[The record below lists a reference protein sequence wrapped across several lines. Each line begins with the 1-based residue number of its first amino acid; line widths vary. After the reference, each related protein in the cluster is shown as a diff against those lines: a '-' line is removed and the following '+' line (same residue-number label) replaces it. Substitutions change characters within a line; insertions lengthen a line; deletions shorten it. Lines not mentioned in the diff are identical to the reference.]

1 VTESKSPLI
10 DIASDFD
17 PLNVNTAYWHRL
29 CEYIHAKAMEKGVHL
44 SRCVVLLP
52 FAQLMPLA
60 RRHWAQVYPSGFVPQ
75 FQTTSNWANQ
85 LRPFAP
91 EIGDI
96 SVEMAQDVLKAAQLL
111 KTAKLD
117 VFAGLDATQQDL
129 ITTRLVE
136 AAHQLAASAAAVHP
150 QQRLA
155 WADEMRR
162 NVFGG
167 MVSATFANESSI
179 AQLAL
184 YWASTSSYASDVL
197 FDDALVKEQ
206 TDYLFVL
213 EGLQRDPLA
222 RALMVHWGNTSSV
235 STLMLEQPNTA
246 LPDNLAGITLYP
258 AKDAHDEAQ
267 LAAACVLRHIEAGR
281 MPVAIAATDRALTRR
296 ILAMLATQ
304 NIAIRD
310 ENGWILSTTR
320 AAAKLMAYLKACA
333 WNASTDSVLDFLKN
347 SDAKIID
354 ADELAALE
362 KAVRKANRASW
373 ASWVA
378 LVTQEDAS
386 EPSFPR
392 RRESTSANVDSRLRG
407 NDRRVGNDGEGG
419 NVELLA
425 ATQKIETAR
434 TSLQSPRI
442 LSAWLLALR
451 TALESNGLLQVLQDD
466 LAGVKVLEVLHIHD
480 NLAKS
485 ATQNLPQ
492 SPDRWS
498 LAEFTAWVNTALEST
513 SYKPPYPDQA
523 QAVILPMS
531 QLLARPF
538 AAAVLAGCD
547 EARFDPSPMLP
558 GQWSPAERLALGLIT
573 RDEQDAAT
581 RAAWHIALQTPVCD
595 VLWRKSE
602 STGEPVLPSS
612 LVQSLQL
619 TLKLM
624 SKLNQAEIISTD
636 PRTKQVLEANPTP
649 RPQPNGSQLPV
660 TRLSA
665 SGYSKLR
672 TCPYQFFALQ
682 QLGLKEDDELIEA
695 LDKREFGLWLH
706 AVLSHF
712 HENLKKSS
720 EIDKNMDVAGVFIA
734 YTAMLNI
741 AKTEVTATQNIP
753 EDAFLPWDATWPKL
767 RDGYVSWLIGHQ
779 AAGWTF
785 DQAEVWRELSIGNF
799 GLKLV
804 GQLDRIDKSADGTA
818 MVLDYKTESDSK
830 TAKRLKEPLED
841 TQLAFYAALVGD
853 EMLEAAY
860 VNVSDKLSKT
870 YAQPDIDHSRSALI
884 EGILDDMQGISA
896 GKPLPALGEG
906 AACDYCAA
914 RGLCRKDFW

>member
-1 VTESKSPLI
+1 VHCDRKQVPLI

-29 CEYIHAKAMEKGVHL
+29 CADIHAKAVEKGVHL

-60 RRHWAQVYPSGFVPQ
+60 RRYWAEVHPSGFVPQ

-85 LRPFAP
+85 LRPFSP
-91 EIGDI
+91 EAGDI
-96 SVEMAQDVLKAAQLL
+96 SFDMAQDVLKAAQLL

-136 AAHQLAASAAAVHP
+136 AAHQLAGSAAAVQP

-162 NVFGG
+162 DVFGG
-167 MVSATFANESSI
+167 IMSPTFASESSI

-197 FDDALVKEQ
+197 FDAALVKTQ
-206 TDYLFVL
+206 TDHLFVL
-213 EGLQRDPLA
+213 EGLQRDPLL
-222 RALMVHWGNTSSV
+222 RALMLQWQGDTSLL
-235 STLMLEQPNTA
+235 TQPNTE
-246 LPDNLAGITLYP
+246 LPHDLSSISLHP
-258 AKDAHDEAQ
+258 AKDAYDEAQ

-281 MPVAIAATDRALTRR
+281 TPVALAATDRALTRR
-296 ILAMLATQ
+296 IRAMLATQ
-304 NIAIRD
+304 NVQVRD

-320 AAAKLMAYLKACA
+320 AAARLMAYLKACA

-347 SDAKIID
+347 SGAQIVE

-373 ASWVA
+373 SSWVA
-378 LVTQEDAS
+378 LIKQ
-386 EPSFPR
+386 
-392 RRESTSANVDSRLRG
+392 ESTNATVDSRLRG
-407 NDRRVGNDGEGG
+407 ND
-419 NVELLA
+419 ELLA
-425 ATQKIETAR
+425 VTQKIEATR
-434 TSLQSPRI
+434 TGLQSPRM
-442 LSAWLLALR
+442 LSAWLVALR
-451 TALESNGLLQVLQDD
+451 TALESSGLLTVLEAD
-466 LAGVKVLEVLHIHD
+466 LAGVKVLEVLHIHG
-480 NLAKS
+480 NPA
-485 ATQNLPQ
+485 QNLLQSLTQTFPQ
-492 SPDRWS
+492 NSERWS
-498 LAEFTAWVNTALEST
+498 LAEFAAWVNTALESA

-573 RDEQDAAT
+573 REEQDAAT
-581 RAAWHIALQTPVCD
+581 RAAWHIALQTPHCD
-595 VLWRKSE
+595 VLWRQSE
-602 STGEPVLPSS
+602 STGEPILPSS

-619 TLKLM
+619 NLKLAGA
-624 SKLNQAEIISTD
+624 KNAAKTD
-636 PRTKQVLEANPTP
+636 IVEPRLGRQIEANPTP

-682 QLGLKEDDELIEA
+682 QLGLKEDDELQET
-695 LDKREFGLWLH
+695 LDKREYGLWLH
-706 AVLSHF
+706 AVLGHF
-712 HENLKKSS
+712 HEELKKSS
-720 EIDKNMDVAGVFIA
+720 KIDINTDVASVFIA

-741 AKTEVTATQNIP
+741 AFEQVTKTLQLP
-753 EDAFLPWDATWPKL
+753 EDAFLPWAATWPKV
-767 RDGYVSWLIGHQ
+767 RDGYVNWLIGHQ
-779 AAGWTF
+779 TEGWTF

-804 GQLDRIDKSADGTA
+804 GQLDRIDTSADGTT
-818 MVLDYKTESDSK
+818 MVLDYKTESDAK
-830 TAKRLKEPLED
+830 TKKRLKEPLED
-841 TQLAFYAALVGD
+841 TQLAFYAALVGA
-853 EMLEAAY
+853 ESIEAAY
-860 VNVSDKLSKT
+860 VNISEKESKT
-870 YAQPDIDHSRSALI
+870 YMQADIDHGRGALI
-884 EGILDDMQGISA
+884 EGILDDMQRISQ
-896 GKPLPALGEG
+896 GEPLPALGEG

>member
-1 VTESKSPLI
+1 VSNTLSNIPSDI
-10 DIASDFD
+10 DAPD
-17 PLNVNTAYWHRL
+17 LNTAYWL
-29 CEYIHAKAMEKGVHL
+29 QLSLAIHANGKEKGIHL

-60 RRHWAQVYPSGFVPQ
+60 RRHWAQIYPSGFVPQ

-85 LRPFAP
+85 LRPFSP
-91 EIGDI
+91 ETGDI
-96 SVEMAQDVLKAAQLL
+96 SFEMAQDVLKAAQLL
-111 KTAKLD
+111 KTAQLE
-117 VFAGLDATQQDL
+117 VFSGLDATQQDL
-129 ITTRLVE
+129 ITKRLVE
-136 AAHQLAASAAAVHP
+136 AAHQLAASASAVHP

-155 WADEMRR
+155 WADEMRLD
-162 NVFGG
+162 VFGG
-167 MVSATFANESSI
+167 VFGGASSKAFASESSI

-197 FDDALVKEQ
+197 FDDTLVKTQ

-222 RALMVHWGNTSSV
+222 RALMLHWGNTSSV
-235 STLMLEQPNTA
+235 NTLILQPPNTT
-246 LPDNLAGITLYP
+246 LPDNLSNITLHP

-267 LAAACVLRHIEAGR
+267 LAAACVLRHIEAGLI
-281 MPVAIAATDRALTRR
+281 PVAIAATDRALTRR

-347 SDAKIID
+347 SDVKMID
-354 ADELAALE
+354 ADELAVLE

-373 ASWVA
+373 SSWVA
-378 LVTQEDAS
+378 LVSLDA
-386 EPSFPR
+386 EQ
-392 RRESTSANVDSRLRG
+392 AVLQ
-407 NDRRVGNDGEGG
+407 
-419 NVELLA
+419 
-425 ATQKIETAR
+425 ATTLKIESVR
-434 TSLQSPRI
+434 ISLQSPRI
-442 LSAWLLALR
+442 LSAWLVALR
-451 TALESNGLLQVLQDD
+451 TALENSGLLQVLEDD
-466 LAGVKVLEVLHIHD
+466 LAGVKVLEVLHMHG
-480 NLAKS
+480 NS
-485 ATQNLPQ
+485 AQTSLQNLPQ
-492 SPDRWS
+492 MYERWS
-498 LAEFTAWVNTALEST
+498 LTEFTAWVNTALESA
-513 SYKPPYPDQA
+513 SYKPPYPEQA

-547 EARFDPSPMLP
+547 EARFDPSPILP

-619 TLKLM
+619 KLKLTHA
-624 SKLNQAEIISTD
+624 KTETLE
-636 PRTKQVLEANPTP
+636 PRWRRQIEANPTP

-682 QLGLKEDDELIEA
+682 QLGLREDDELQET
-695 LDKREFGLWLH
+695 LDKREFGMWLH

-712 HENLKKSS
+712 HEELKKTS
-720 EIDKNMDVAGVFIA
+720 EIDINMPVARIFVA

-741 AKTEVTATQNIP
+741 AKKEITLIQNIP
-753 EDAFLPWDATWPKL
+753 EDAFLPWEATWPKL
-767 RDGYVSWLIGHQ
+767 RDGYVNWLIGHQ

-804 GQLDRIDKSADGTA
+804 GQLDRIDKSPDGTT

-841 TQLAFYAALVGD
+841 VQLAFYAALVGD
-853 EMLEAAY
+853 ESLEAGY
-860 VNVSDKLSKT
+860 VNVSEKQSKT

-884 EGILDDMQGISA
+884 EGILDDMQAISA

-914 RGLCRKDFW
+914 RGLCRKDFWGE

>member
-1 VTESKSPLI
+1 
-10 DIASDFD
+10 
-17 PLNVNTAYWHRL
+17 
-29 CEYIHAKAMEKGVHL
+29 
-44 SRCVVLLP
+44 
-52 FAQLMPLA
+52 MPQA
-60 RRHWAQVYPSGFVPQ
+60 RRHWAQIFPSGFVPQ
-75 FQTTSNWANQ
+75 FQSTSNWANQ
-85 LRPFAP
+85 LRPFQA
-91 EIGDI
+91 EAGDI
-96 SVEMAQDVLKAAQLL
+96 SFEMAQDVLKAAQLL

-117 VFAGLDATQQDL
+117 IFAGLDATQQDL

-136 AAHQLAASAAAVHP
+136 AAHQLSASAAAIHP
-150 QQRLA
+150 QKRLA
-155 WADEMRR
+155 WADDMRQ

-167 MVSATFANESSI
+167 VFGGASSKAFASESSI

-197 FDDALVKEQ
+197 FDDALAKFQV
-206 TDYLFVL
+206 DYLFVL

-222 RALMVHWGNTSSV
+222 RALMSHWDEKTAFLSP
-235 STLMLEQPNTA
+235 PNTE
-246 LPDNLAGITLYP
+246 LPENLAGITLYP

-281 MPVAIAATDRALTRR
+281 IPVALAATDRALTRR
-296 ILAMLATQ
+296 IRAMLATQ
-304 NIAIRD
+304 NVQVRD

-333 WNASTDSVLDFLKN
+333 WNASTDVVLDFLKN
-347 SDAKIID
+347 SDAKIIEEN
-354 ADELAALE
+354 ELASLE
-362 KAVRKANRASW
+362 KTVRKANRASW

-378 LVTQEDAS
+378 LINQ
-386 EPSFPR
+386 
-392 RRESTSANVDSRLRG
+392 ESTNAALDSGLRG
-407 NDRRVGNDGEGG
+407 NDGGADND
-419 NVELLA
+419 ELLA
-425 ATQKIETAR
+425 VTLKIESAR
-434 TSLQSPRI
+434 TGLQSPRI

-451 TALESNGLLQVLQDD
+451 TALENSGLLQVLQED
-466 LAGVKVLEVLHIHD
+466 LAGIKVLEVLHLD
-480 NLAKS
+480 VKS
-485 ATQNLPQ
+485 HFLE
-492 SPDRWS
+492 SPFQESQIRWS

-523 QAVILPMS
+523 QVAILPMS

-595 VLWRKSE
+595 VLWRQSE
-602 STGEPVLPSS
+602 TTGEPVLPSS

-619 TLKLM
+619 KLKQQ
-624 SKLNQAEIISTD
+624 SKLNQLVTESIE
-636 PRTKQVLEANPTP
+636 PRIKQALEANTTL
-649 RPQPNGSQLPV
+649 RPQPNGSLLPV

-665 SGYSKLR
+665 SSYSKLR

-706 AVLSHF
+706 AVLSYF
-712 HENLKKSS
+712 HENLQKSS
-720 EIDKNMDVAGVFIA
+720 EIDVNMPKNDIFTA

-741 AKTEVTATQNIP
+741 AFKEVSMTMKLP
-753 EDAFLPWDATWPKL
+753 EDAFMPWAATWPKL
-767 RDGYVSWLIGHQ
+767 RDGYINWLLGHQ

-804 GQLDRIDKSADGTA
+804 GQLDRIDKSANGIA
-818 MVLDYKTESDSK
+818 MVLDYKTESESK

-853 EMLEAAY
+853 ENLEAGY
-860 VNVSDKLSKT
+860 VNINEKLSKT
-870 YAQPDIDHSRSALI
+870 YLQPDIDHSRSALI

-914 RGLCRKDFW
+914 RGLCRKDFWHE

>member
-1 VTESKSPLI
+1 LI

-29 CEYIHAKAMEKGVHL
+29 CADIRDSTLGKGVHL

-60 RRHWAQVYPSGFVPQ
+60 RRYWAQIYPSGFVPQ

-85 LRPFAP
+85 LRPFLP
-91 EIGDI
+91 EAGDI
-96 SVEMAQDVLKAAQLL
+96 SFDMAQDVLKAANLL
-111 KTAKLD
+111 KNAKLG
-117 VFAGLDATQQDL
+117 VFENLDATQQEL

-136 AAHQLAASAAAVHP
+136 AAHQLAASAAAIHP
-150 QQRLA
+150 QKRLA

-162 NVFGG
+162 EVFGG
-167 MVSATFANESSI
+167 IVSPTFASESSI

-197 FDDALVKEQ
+197 FDDALAKPQ
-206 TDYLFVL
+206 TNYLLVL
-213 EGLQRDPLA
+213 EGLQRDPLV
-222 RALMVHWGNTSSV
+222 RALLQQRGENAAV
-235 STLMLEQPNTA
+235 LPPPNTL
-246 LPDNLAGITLYP
+246 LPDDLSGISLHP

-281 MPVAIAATDRALTRR
+281 TPVAIAATDRALIRR
-296 ILAMLATQ
+296 IIAMLATQ
-304 NIAIRD
+304 NVAIRD
-310 ENGWILSTTR
+310 ENGWILATTR

-333 WNASTDSVLDFLKN
+333 WNASTDSVLDYLKN
-347 SDAKIID
+347 SDTKIIE
-354 ADELAALE
+354 ANELAVLE
-362 KAVRKANRASW
+362 KAVRKANRSSW
-373 ASWVA
+373 SSWVA
-378 LVTQEDAS
+378 LIIQEGAS
-386 EPSFPR
+386 EPSSQR
-392 RRESTSANVDSRLRG
+392 RRESTSATMDSRLRG
-407 NDRRVGNDGEGG
+407 NDGVSGND
-419 NVELLA
+419 ELLA
-425 ATQKIETAR
+425 LTQKIEAVR
-434 TSLQSPRI
+434 AGLQSPRI
-442 LSAWLLALR
+442 LSAWLVALR
-451 TALESNGLLQVLQDD
+451 TALEKSGLLALLEAD
-466 LAGVKVLEVLHIHD
+466 LAGVKVLEVLHIHGQ
-480 NLAKS
+480 
-485 ATQNLPQ
+485 TQSTLSLPL
-492 SPDRWS
+492 SSDRWS
-498 LAEFTAWVNTALEST
+498 LAEFTAWVNTALESA

-573 RDEQDAAT
+573 RDEQNIAT

-595 VLWRKSE
+595 VLWRQSE
-602 STGEPVLPSS
+602 STGEPILPSS

-619 TLKLM
+619 KLKQNNIQKTQ
-624 SKLNQAEIISTD
+624 SKSAVACVVVE
-636 PRTKQVLEANPTP
+636 PRITRSLEANPTP

-682 QLGLKEDDELIEA
+682 QLGLKEDDELQET

-706 AVLSHF
+706 AVLGHF
-712 HENLKKSS
+712 HEDLKKSS
-720 EIDKNMDVAGVFIA
+720 NIDSNMDVAGIFTA

-753 EDAFLPWDATWPKL
+753 EDAFLPWAATWPKL
-767 RDGYVSWLIGHQ
+767 RDGYVNWLIGHQ

-804 GQLDRIDKSADGTA
+804 GQLDRIDKAADGTA
-818 MVLDYKTESDSK
+818 MVLDYKTENDSK
-830 TAKRLKEPLED
+830 TAMRLKEPLED
-841 TQLAFYAALVGD
+841 TQLAFYAALVGQD
-853 EMLEAAY
+853 SEGTLQAAY
-860 VNVSDKLSKT
+860 VNVSEKLSKT
-870 YAQPDIDHSRSALI
+870 YAQPDIDHGRSALI
-884 EGILDDMQGISA
+884 EGILDDMQRISR
-896 GKPLPALGEG
+896 GEPLPALGEG

>member
-1 VTESKSPLI
+1 MTESKSPLI

-17 PLNVNTAYWHRL
+17 PLNLNTAYWHRL
-29 CEYIHAKAMEKGVHL
+29 CADIQATSLQNGVHL

-60 RRHWAQVYPSGFVPQ
+60 RRNWAEVYPSGFMPQ

-96 SVEMAQDVLKAAQLL
+96 SFEMAQDVLKAAQLL

-117 VFAGLDATQQDL
+117 VFAGLDASQQDL

-136 AAHQLAASAAAVHP
+136 AAHQLAASAAAIHS

-155 WADEMRR
+155 WADEMRS

-197 FDDALVKEQ
+197 FDGALVKAQ

-222 RALMVHWGNTSSV
+222 RALMSHWGDNAVVLSP
-235 STLMLEQPNTA
+235 PNTE
-246 LPDNLAGITLYP
+246 LPEVLAGIFLYP

-281 MPVAIAATDRALTRR
+281 MPVALAATDRALTRR
-296 ILAMLATQ
+296 IRAMLATQ
-304 NIAIRD
+304 NVQVRD

-333 WNASTDSVLDFLKN
+333 WNASSDSVLDFLKN
-347 SDAKIID
+347 SDAKIIEAD
-354 ADELAALE
+354 ALAALE

-407 NDRRVGNDGEGG
+407 NDGEGG
-419 NVELLA
+419 NAELLA

-451 TALESNGLLQVLQDD
+451 TALESNGLFQVLQDD
-466 LAGVKVLEVLHIHD
+466 LAGVKVLEVLHVD
-480 NLAKS
+480 GKS
-485 ATQNLPQ
+485 RFQE
-492 SPDRWS
+492 SHIRWS

-523 QAVILPMS
+523 QVAILPMS

-619 TLKLM
+619 SLKLNKM
-624 SKLNQAEIISTD
+624 EKVTTD
-636 PRTKQVLEANPTP
+636 PRITQALEANPTL
-649 RPQPNGSQLPV
+649 RPQPNGSQLPI

-682 QLGLKEDDELIEA
+682 QLGLKEDDELQET

-706 AVLSHF
+706 AVLSRF
-712 HENLKKSS
+712 HEELKKSS
-720 EIDKNMDVAGVFIA
+720 EIDVNMSSACVFNA

-753 EDAFLPWDATWPKL
+753 EDTFLPWEATWPKL
-767 RDGYVSWLIGHQ
+767 RDGYVNWLIGHQ
-779 AAGWTF
+779 SAGWTF

-830 TAKRLKEPLED
+830 TAKRLKDPLED

-860 VNVSDKLSKT
+860 VNVSEKLSKT

-884 EGILDDMQGISA
+884 EGILDDMQSISA

-914 RGLCRKDFW
+914 RGLCRKDFWV

>member
-1 VTESKSPLI
+1 
-10 DIASDFD
+10 
-17 PLNVNTAYWHRL
+17 
-29 CEYIHAKAMEKGVHL
+29 
-44 SRCVVLLP
+44 
-52 FAQLMPLA
+52 MPLA
-60 RRHWAQVYPSGFVPQ
+60 RRHWAQIYPSGFVPQ

-91 EIGDI
+91 EAGDI
-96 SVEMAQDVLKAAQLL
+96 SFEMAQDVLKAAQLL

-136 AAHQLAASAAAVHP
+136 AAHQLAASAAAVQP
-150 QQRLA
+150 QKRLA
-155 WADEMRR
+155 WTDEMRR
-162 NVFGG
+162 DVFGG
-167 MVSATFANESSI
+167 IVSPTFANESSI

-197 FDDALVKEQ
+197 FEDAIAKSQ

-222 RALMVHWGNTSSV
+222 RALMLHWGENTAF
-235 STLMLEQPNTA
+235 LEPPNTE
-246 LPDNLAGITLYP
+246 LPENLSGITLYP
-258 AKDAHDEAQ
+258 AKNAHDEAQ
-267 LAAACVLRHIEAGR
+267 LAAACVLRHIEVGR
-281 MPVAIAATDRALTRR
+281 IPVALAATDRALTRR
-296 ILAMLATQ
+296 IRAMLATQ
-304 NIAIRD
+304 NVQVRD

-320 AAAKLMAYLKACA
+320 AAAKLMAYLKASA

-347 SDAKIID
+347 SDAKIIG
-354 ADELAALE
+354 ADELAVLE
-362 KAVRKANRASW
+362 KAARKANRASW
-373 ASWVA
+373 SSWVA
-378 LVTQEDAS
+378 LIKQES
-386 EPSFPR
+386 TLESSFPR
-392 RRESTSANVDSRLRG
+392 RRESMSATVDSRLRG
-407 NDRRVGNDGEGG
+407 NDGEGG
-419 NVELLA
+419 NAELLA
-425 ATQKIETAR
+425 VTQKIETTRAG
-434 TSLQSPRI
+434 LQSPRI
-442 LSAWLLALR
+442 LSAWLVALR
-451 TALESNGLLQVLQDD
+451 TALENSGLLQVLQDD
-466 LAGVKVLEVLHIHD
+466 LAGVKALEVLHIHGQ
-480 NLAKS
+480 
-485 ATQNLPQ
+485 TQLTPTLPH

-513 SYKPPYPDQA
+513 SYKPPYPDLA
-523 QAVILPMS
+523 QVAILPMS

-558 GQWSPAERLALGLIT
+558 GQWSPTERLALGLIT

-602 STGEPVLPSS
+602 NTGEPVLPSS

-619 TLKLM
+619 KLKQNDQKGVDL
-624 SKLNQAEIISTD
+624 E
-636 PRTKQVLEANPTP
+636 PRIQRSLEANPTP

-682 QLGLKEDDELIEA
+682 QLGLKEDDELQET

-712 HENLKKSS
+712 HEELKNSS
-720 EIDKNMDVAGVFIA
+720 EIDKNMDVAGVFVA

-741 AKTEVTATQNIP
+741 AKTEVTAAQNIP
-753 EDAFLPWDATWPKL
+753 EDAFLPWEATWPKL
-767 RDGYVSWLIGHQ
+767 RDGYVNWLIGHQ
-779 AAGWTF
+779 AEGWTF

-804 GQLDRIDKSADGTA
+804 GQLDRIDVQKDKAADGLR

-853 EMLEAAY
+853 EMLEAGY
-860 VNVSDKLSKT
+860 VNVNEKLSKT
-870 YAQPDIDHSRSALI
+870 YVQPDIDHSRSALI
-884 EGILDDMQGISA
+884 EGILEDMQAISA

-914 RGLCRKDFW
+914 RGLCRKDFWGQDK

>member
-1 VTESKSPLI
+1 
-10 DIASDFD
+10 
-17 PLNVNTAYWHRL
+17 
-29 CEYIHAKAMEKGVHL
+29 L
-44 SRCVVLLP
+44 SRAVVLLP

-60 RRHWAQVYPSGFVPQ
+60 RRHWAALYPIGFVPQ

-85 LRPFAP
+85 LRSFSP
-91 EIGDI
+91 ESGDI
-96 SVEMAQDVLKAAQLL
+96 SFEMSQDVLKAAQLL
-111 KTAKLD
+111 KTAHLD
-117 VFAGLDATQQDL
+117 IFAGLDTTQQDL

-150 QQRLA
+150 QKRLA

-167 MVSATFANESSI
+167 VFGGASSKAFASESSV

-184 YWASTSSYASDVL
+184 YWASTSCYASDVL
-197 FDDALVKEQ
+197 FDDALAKSQ
-206 TDYLFVL
+206 TEYLFIL

-222 RALMVHWGNTSSV
+222 RALMLHWGERTAFLSS
-235 STLMLEQPNTA
+235 PNTE
-246 LPDNLAGITLYP
+246 LPENLADIILHP
-258 AKDAHDEAQ
+258 AKDGHDEAQ

-281 MPVAIAATDRALTRR
+281 TPVALAATDRALTRR
-296 ILAMLATQ
+296 IRAMLATQ
-304 NIAIRD
+304 NVQVRD

-320 AAAKLMAYLKACA
+320 AAAKLMAYLKACS
-333 WNASTDSVLDFLKN
+333 WNASTDVVLDFLKN
-347 SDAKIID
+347 SDAKIIEEN
-354 ADELAALE
+354 ELADLE

-373 ASWVA
+373 ASWVT
-378 LVTQEDAS
+378 LFQQ
-386 EPSFPR
+386 
-392 RRESTSANVDSRLRG
+392 ESTSATVDSRLRG
-407 NDRRVGNDGEGG
+407 NEQ
-419 NVELLA
+419 LLV
-425 ATQKIETAR
+425 TTLKIEAAR
-434 TSLQSPRI
+434 TGLQSPRI
-442 LSAWLLALR
+442 LSAWLVALH
-451 TALESNGLLQVLQDD
+451 TALESNGMLQVLQND
-466 LAGVKVLEVLHIHD
+466 LAGAKVLEVLRLD
-480 NLAKS
+480 TRS
-485 ATQNLPQ
+485 TQNVQ
-492 SPDRWS
+492 SPERWS
-498 LAEFTAWVNTALEST
+498 LTEFTAWVNTTLESA

-523 QAVILPMS
+523 QVAILPMS

-538 AAAVLAGCD
+538 AAVVLAGCD

-558 GQWSPAERLALGLIT
+558 GQWSSAERLALGLIT

-595 VLWRKSE
+595 VLWRTSE
-602 STGEPVLPSS
+602 NTGEPVLPSP

-619 TLKLM
+619 KLKQPL
-624 SKLNQAEIISTD
+624 KLNQVANESTE
-636 PRTKQVLEANPTP
+636 PRIKQALEANPTP

-712 HENLKKSS
+712 HEELKRSS
-720 EIDKNMDVAGVFIA
+720 AIDKNMPVASIITV
-734 YTAMLNI
+734 YKAMLNI
-741 AKTEVTATQNIP
+741 AKTEIKAAQNIP
-753 EDAFLPWDATWPKL
+753 EDAFLPWEATWPKL
-767 RDGYVSWLIGHQ
+767 RDGYVNWLIGHQ

-830 TAKRLKEPLED
+830 TKDRLKNPMED

-853 EMLEAAY
+853 ETLDAVY
-860 VNVSDKLSKT
+860 VNVSEKLSKT

-884 EGILDDMQGISA
+884 EGILDDMQAISA

-914 RGLCRKDFW
+914 RGLCRKDFWGQGI

>member
-1 VTESKSPLI
+1 
-10 DIASDFD
+10 
-17 PLNVNTAYWHRL
+17 
-29 CEYIHAKAMEKGVHL
+29 
-44 SRCVVLLP
+44 
-52 FAQLMPLA
+52 MPLA
-60 RRHWAQVYPSGFVPQ
+60 RRHWAHIYPSGFVPQ
-75 FQTTSNWANQ
+75 FQSTSNWANQ
-85 LRPFAP
+85 LRPFSA
-91 EIGDI
+91 EAGDI
-96 SVEMAQDVLKAAQLL
+96 SFEMAQDVLKAAQLL

-150 QQRLA
+150 QKRLD
-155 WADEMRR
+155 WADEMRSD
-162 NVFGG
+162 VFGG
-167 MVSATFANESSI
+167 IVSSTFANESSI

-197 FDDALVKEQ
+197 FDDALLNVHIKAQ

-222 RALMVHWGNTSSV
+222 RALMLHWGEKTAF
-235 STLMLEQPNTA
+235 LEPPNTE
-246 LPDNLAGITLYP
+246 LPENLSGITLYS

-304 NIAIRD
+304 NVAIRD
-310 ENGWILSTTR
+310 ENGWVLSTTR
-320 AAAKLMAYLKACA
+320 AAAKLMTYLKACA
-333 WNASTDSVLDFLKN
+333 WNASTDSVLDYLKN
-347 SDAKIID
+347 SDAKIIE

-373 ASWVA
+373 SSWAA
-378 LVTQEDAS
+378 LISADTALQEKQS
-386 EPSFPR
+386 
-392 RRESTSANVDSRLRG
+392 N
-407 NDRRVGNDGEGG
+407 
-419 NVELLA
+419 LLA
-425 ATQKIETAR
+425 TTQKIETAR
-434 TSLQSPRI
+434 TGLQSPRI

-451 TALESNGLLQVLQDD
+451 AALENSGLLQVLEDD
-466 LAGVKVLEVLHIHD
+466 LAGVKVLEVLHIHG
-480 NLAKS
+480 NSSQTSL
-485 ATQNLPQ
+485 QNLPQ
-492 SPDRWS
+492 TYERWR
-498 LAEFTAWVNTALEST
+498 LTEFTAWVNTALESA

-581 RAAWHIALQTPVCD
+581 RSAWHIALQTPVCD
-595 VLWRKSE
+595 VLWRKAE
-602 STGEPVLPSS
+602 TTGEPVLPSS

-619 TLKLM
+619 TLKL
-624 SKLNQAEIISTD
+624 SKVEKISVE
-636 PRTKQVLEANPTP
+636 PRNKQVLEANPTP

-660 TRLSA
+660 SRLSA

-682 QLGLKEDDELIEA
+682 QLGLREDDELQET
-695 LDKREFGLWLH
+695 LEKREFGTWLH
-706 AVLSHF
+706 AVLRHF
-712 HENLKKSS
+712 HENLQKST
-720 EIDKNMDVAGVFIA
+720 EIDINMPKNDVVIA

-741 AKTEVTATQNIP
+741 AKTEVTAAQNIP
-753 EDAFLPWDATWPKL
+753 EDAFLPWEATWPKL
-767 RDGYVSWLIGHQ
+767 RDGYVNWLIGHQ
-779 AAGWTF
+779 AAQWTF

-804 GQLDRIDKSADGTA
+804 GQLDRIDKAADGTR
-818 MVLDYKTESDSK
+818 MVLDYKTESNSK

-853 EMLEAAY
+853 ENLEAAY
-860 VNVSDKLSKT
+860 VNVSEKQSKT
-870 YAQPDIDHSRSALI
+870 HAQSDIDHSRSALI
-884 EGILDDMQGISA
+884 EGILDDMQNISQ

-914 RGLCRKDFW
+914 RGLCRKDFWQ

>member
-1 VTESKSPLI
+1 
-10 DIASDFD
+10 
-17 PLNVNTAYWHRL
+17 
-29 CEYIHAKAMEKGVHL
+29 
-44 SRCVVLLP
+44 
-52 FAQLMPLA
+52 MPLA
-60 RRHWAQVYPSGFVPQ
+60 RRYWADVYPSGFVPQ

-85 LRPFAP
+85 LRPCVP
-91 EIGDI
+91 EAGDI
-96 SVEMAQDVLKAAQLL
+96 SFEMAQDVLKAANLL

-117 VFAGLDATQQDL
+117 VFAGLDAMQLEL

-136 AAHQLAASAAAVHP
+136 AAHQLATSAAAVHP

-155 WADEMRR
+155 WADEMRLD
-162 NVFGG
+162 VFGG
-167 MVSATFANESSI
+167 VFGGASSKAFASESSI

-184 YWASTSSYASDVL
+184 YWASTSGYASDVL
-197 FDDALVKEQ
+197 FDDALVKANLNSQ

-222 RALMVHWGNTSSV
+222 RALMLQWGENAAVLTP
-235 STLMLEQPNTA
+235 PNTE
-246 LPDNLAGITLYP
+246 LPDNLADITLRP

-281 MPVAIAATDRALTRR
+281 IPVAIAATDRALTRR

-304 NIAIRD
+304 NVAIRD

-320 AAAKLMAYLKACA
+320 AAAKLMSYLKACA

-347 SDAKIID
+347 SQLSVGKIVET
-354 ADELAALE
+354 DELAALE

-373 ASWVA
+373 TSWVSLIA
-378 LVTQEDAS
+378 LDEKQAVFQAT
-386 EPSFPR
+386 
-392 RRESTSANVDSRLRG
+392 
-407 NDRRVGNDGEGG
+407 
-419 NVELLA
+419 
-425 ATQKIETAR
+425 TQKVEAVR
-434 TSLQSPRI
+434 NGLQSHRI
-442 LSAWLLALR
+442 LSAWLVALR
-451 TALESNGLLQVLQDD
+451 AALENSGLLQVLEDD
-466 LAGVKVLEVLHIHD
+466 LAGVKVLEVLHIRG
-480 NLAKS
+480 NS
-485 ATQNLPQ
+485 MSNLPQ
-492 SPDRWS
+492 TLPHSPDRWS
-498 LAEFTAWVNTALEST
+498 LTEFTAWVNTALESA
-513 SYKPPYPDQA
+513 SYKPPYPNSADQT

-595 VLWRKSE
+595 VLWRQSE
-602 STGEPVLPSS
+602 CTGEPVLPSS

-619 TLKLM
+619 KLKLN
-624 SKLNQAEIISTD
+624 SKLSQAKKISSE
-636 PRTKQVLEANPTP
+636 PRIKQILEANPTT

-682 QLGLKEDDELIEA
+682 QLGLKEDDELQET

-712 HENLKKSS
+712 HETLKKSS
-720 EIDKNMDVAGVFIA
+720 EIDKNIPISPSADVFIA
-734 YTAMLNI
+734 YVAMLDI
-741 AKTEVTATQNIP
+741 AKKEVTATQNIP
-753 EDAFLPWDATWPKL
+753 EDAFLPWEATWPKL
-767 RDGYVSWLIGHQ
+767 RDGYVNWLIGHQ
-779 AAGWTF
+779 AEGWAF

-804 GQLDRIDKSADGTA
+804 GQLDRIDVQKDKAADGMK
-818 MVLDYKTESDSK
+818 MVLDYKTESDAK
-830 TAKRLKEPLED
+830 TKKRIKEPLED

-853 EMLEAAY
+853 ETLEAAY
-860 VNVSDKLSKT
+860 VNVSEKQCEI

-884 EGILDDMQGISA
+884 EGILDDMQSISA

-914 RGLCRKDFW
+914 RGLCRKDFWGQDK

>member
-1 VTESKSPLI
+1 
-10 DIASDFD
+10 
-17 PLNVNTAYWHRL
+17 
-29 CEYIHAKAMEKGVHL
+29 
-44 SRCVVLLP
+44 
-52 FAQLMPLA
+52 MPLA
-60 RRHWAQVYPSGFVPQ
+60 RRYWAQVYPSGFVPQ

-85 LRPFAP
+85 LRPFVP
-91 EIGDI
+91 EASDI
-96 SVEMAQDVLKAAQLL
+96 SFDMAQDVLKAAHLL

-117 VFAGLDATQQDL
+117 VFSGLDATQQEL

-136 AAHQLAASAAAVHP
+136 AAHQLAASAAAVQP
-150 QQRLA
+150 QKRLA
-155 WADEMRR
+155 WAAEMRR
-162 NVFGG
+162 DVFGG
-167 MVSATFANESSI
+167 IVSPTFASESSI

-197 FDDALVKEQ
+197 FDDALVKVQ
-206 TDYLFVL
+206 TDHLFVL
-213 EGLQRDPLA
+213 EGLQRDPLV
-222 RALMVHWGNTSSV
+222 RALANHWGDDTS
-235 STLMLEQPNTA
+235 LLAQPNTQ
-246 LPDNLAGITLYP
+246 LPDNLSGISLYP
-258 AKDAHDEAQ
+258 AQDAHNEAQ
-267 LAAACVLRHIEAGR
+267 LAAACVLRHIAAGR
-281 MPVAIAATDRALTRR
+281 IPVAIAATDRALTRR

-304 NIAIRD
+304 NVAVRD

-320 AAAKLMAYLKACA
+320 ASAKLMAYLKACA

-347 SDAKIID
+347 SDAKIIEV
-354 ADELAALE
+354 DELAALE

-373 ASWVA
+373 SSWVSLIA
-378 LVTQEDAS
+378 LDEKQAVFQAT
-386 EPSFPR
+386 
-392 RRESTSANVDSRLRG
+392 TLK
-407 NDRRVGNDGEGG
+407 
-419 NVELLA
+419 VEA
-425 ATQKIETAR
+425 AR
-434 TSLQSPRI
+434 TGLQSPRI
-442 LSAWLLALR
+442 LSAWLLALH
-451 TALESNGLLQVLQDD
+451 TALESSGLLHVLEDD
-466 LAGVKVLEVLHIHD
+466 LAGVKVLEVLHMRG
-480 NLAKS
+480 NS
-485 ATQNLPQ
+485 AQNLPQ
-492 SPDRWS
+492 ILPQNSDRWT
-498 LAEFTAWVNTALEST
+498 LAEFTAWVNTALESA

-595 VLWRKSE
+595 VLWRQSE
-602 STGEPVLPSS
+602 STGEPILPSS

-619 TLKLM
+619 NLKLAP
-624 SKLNQAEIISTD
+624 LNPEVKVEAKTD
-636 PRTKQVLEANPTP
+636 MVEPRLSRQIEANLTP
-649 RPQPNGSQLPV
+649 RPQPNGSKLPV

-682 QLGLKEDDELIEA
+682 QLGLKEDDELQET

-712 HENLKKSS
+712 HEELKKSS
-720 EIDKNMDVAGVFIA
+720 KIDSNMGVVGVFIT

-741 AKTEVTATQNIP
+741 AFEDVTKTMQLP
-753 EDAFLPWDATWPKL
+753 DDAFLPWAATWPKL
-767 RDGYVSWLIGHQ
+767 RDGYVNWLIGHQ
-779 AAGWTF
+779 AQGWTF

-818 MVLDYKTESDSK
+818 MNGTTMVLDYKTESDSK

-853 EMLEAAY
+853 ESLQAAY
-860 VNVSDKLSKT
+860 VNVSEKLTKT

-884 EGILDDMQGISA
+884 EGILDDMQNISQ

>member
-1 VTESKSPLI
+1 
-10 DIASDFD
+10 
-17 PLNVNTAYWHRL
+17 
-29 CEYIHAKAMEKGVHL
+29 
-44 SRCVVLLP
+44 
-52 FAQLMPLA
+52 MPLA
-60 RRHWAQVYPSGFVPQ
+60 RRHWAQIYPSGFVPQ

-85 LRPFAP
+85 LRSFTP

-96 SVEMAQDVLKAAQLL
+96 SFEMAQDVLKAAQLL

-117 VFAGLDATQQDL
+117 VFASLDATQQDV

-136 AAHQLAASAAAVHP
+136 ATQQLAASAAAVHP
-150 QQRLA
+150 KKRLA
-155 WADEMRR
+155 WTDEMRS

-167 MVSATFANESSI
+167 IPSPTFANESSI

-184 YWASTSSYASDVL
+184 YWASTSNYASDVL
-197 FDDALVKEQ
+197 FDDALAKFQ

-222 RALMVHWGNTSSV
+222 RALMLHW
-235 STLMLEQPNTA
+235 EKKTA
-246 LPDNLAGITLYP
+246 FLSPPPTEIPENLSGITLHP

-281 MPVAIAATDRALTRR
+281 IPVALAATDRALTRR
-296 ILAMLATQ
+296 IRAMLATQ
-304 NIAIRD
+304 SVQVRD

-333 WNASTDSVLDFLKN
+333 WNASSDSVLDFLKN
-347 SDAKIID
+347 SDAKVID

-362 KAVRKANRASW
+362 KAVRKANRVSW
-373 ASWVA
+373 SSWVA
-378 LVTQEDAS
+378 LISADTVLQEKQ
-386 EPSFPR
+386 P
-392 RRESTSANVDSRLRG
+392 N
-407 NDRRVGNDGEGG
+407 
-419 NVELLA
+419 LLA
-425 ATQKIETAR
+425 TTLKIETAR
-434 TSLQSPRI
+434 TGLQSPRI
-442 LSAWLLALR
+442 LSAWLVALR
-451 TALESNGLLQVLQDD
+451 TALDSSGLLTVLEGD
-466 LAGVKVLEVLHIHD
+466 LAGVKVLEVLHIYA
-480 NLAKS
+480 NPA
-485 ATQNLPQ
+485 QNLPQ
-492 SPDRWS
+492 TLPQSSDRWS
-498 LAEFTAWVNTALEST
+498 LVEFTAWVNTALESV

-558 GQWSPAERLALGLIT
+558 GQWSPAERLALNLIT

-581 RAAWHIALQTPVCD
+581 RAAWYIALQTPVCD
-595 VLWRKSE
+595 VLWRQSE

-619 TLKLM
+619 TLKLN
-624 SKLNQAEIISTD
+624 SVEKISTE
-636 PRTKQVLEANPTP
+636 PRIKQTLEAKPTP
-649 RPQPNGSQLPV
+649 KPQPNGSQLPV

-682 QLGLKEDDELIEA
+682 QLGLKEDDELIET

-706 AVLSHF
+706 AVFSHF

-720 EIDKNMDVAGVFIA
+720 EIDKNTDVAGIFID
-734 YTAMLNI
+734 YSAMLNI
-741 AKTEVTATQNIP
+741 AKTEVTVAQNIP
-753 EDAFLPWDATWPKL
+753 EDAFLPWKATWPKL
-767 RDGYVSWLIGHQ
+767 RDGYVNWLMGHQ
-779 AAGWTF
+779 AEGWTF
-785 DQAEVWRELSIGNF
+785 EQAEVWRELSIGNF

-804 GQLDRIDKSADGTA
+804 GQLDRIDKAPDGTK

-841 TQLAFYAALVGD
+841 VQLAFYAALLGD
-853 EMLEAAY
+853 ETLGAAY
-860 VNVSDKLSKT
+860 VNIGEKLSKT
-870 YAQPDIDHSRSALI
+870 YAQPNIDHSRSALI
-884 EGILDDMQGISA
+884 EGILDDMQAIST

-914 RGLCRKDFW
+914 RGLCRKDFWA

>member
-1 VTESKSPLI
+1 
-10 DIASDFD
+10 
-17 PLNVNTAYWHRL
+17 
-29 CEYIHAKAMEKGVHL
+29 
-44 SRCVVLLP
+44 
-52 FAQLMPLA
+52 MPLA
-60 RRHWAQVYPSGFVPQ
+60 RRYWAQTYPSGFVPQ

-85 LRPFAP
+85 LRPFQTEA
-91 EIGDI
+91 GDI
-96 SVEMAQDVLKAAQLL
+96 SFEMAQDVLKAAQLL
-111 KTAKLD
+111 KTSKLD

-136 AAHQLAASAAAVHP
+136 AAHQLAASASAIHP
-150 QQRLA
+150 QKRLD
-155 WADEMRR
+155 WAADMRR

-167 MVSATFANESSI
+167 IVSPTFANESSV

-184 YWASTSSYASDVL
+184 YWASTSAYASDVL
-197 FDDALVKEQ
+197 FDDALVKSQ

-213 EGLQRDPLA
+213 EGLQRDPLT
-222 RALMVHWGNTSSV
+222 RALMLHWGDNTS
-235 STLMLEQPNTA
+235 LLEQPNTA
-246 LPDNLAGITLYP
+246 LPDNLVCITLYP

-281 MPVAIAATDRALTRR
+281 TPVALAATDRALTRR
-296 ILAMLATQ
+296 IRAMLATQ
-304 NIAIRD
+304 NVQVRD

-347 SDAKIID
+347 SDAKIVD
-354 ADELAALE
+354 ENELAALE

-373 ASWVA
+373 SSWVA
-378 LVTQEDAS
+378 LIDQEGAS
-386 EPSFPR
+386 EPTFPR
-392 RRESTSANVDSRLRG
+392 RRKSMSGTVDSRLRG
-407 NDRRVGNDGEGG
+407 NDERGGND
-419 NVELLA
+419 ELLA
-425 ATQKIETAR
+425 STQKVETAR
-434 TSLQSPRI
+434 AGLQSPRI
-442 LSAWLLALR
+442 LSAWLVALR
-451 TALESNGLLQVLQDD
+451 TALESSGLLTVLADD
-466 LAGVKVLEVLHIHD
+466 LAGVKVLEVLHIYG
-480 NLAKS
+480 NS
-485 ATQNLPQ
+485 AQSLPQ
-492 SPDRWS
+492 MHDRWS
-498 LAEFTAWVNTALEST
+498 FAEFTAWVNTALESA

-602 STGEPVLPSS
+602 STGEPALPSS

-619 TLKLM
+619 KLKLM
-624 SKLNQAEIISTD
+624 SKLNQAEKMSIE
-636 PRTKQVLEANPTP
+636 PRIKQILEANPTP

-682 QLGLKEDDELIEA
+682 QLGLKEDDELQET

-706 AVLSHF
+706 AVLSRF
-712 HENLKKSS
+712 HEELKKSS
-720 EIDKNMDVAGVFIA
+720 EIDVNMPSAGVFNA

-753 EDAFLPWDATWPKL
+753 EDAFFPWEATWPKL
-767 RDGYVSWLIGHQ
+767 RDGYANWLLGHQ

-785 DQAEVWRELSIGNF
+785 DQAEVWRELSIGQF

-804 GQLDRIDKSADGTA
+804 GQLDRIDKAADGTA
-818 MVLDYKTESDSK
+818 MVLDYKTESTSN
-830 TAKRLKEPLED
+830 TAKRLKNPLED
-841 TQLAFYAALVGD
+841 VQLAFYAALVGD
-853 EMLEAAY
+853 ETLEAGY
-860 VNVSDKLSKT
+860 VNVSEKESKT
-870 YAQPDIDHSRSALI
+870 YAQADIDHSRSSLI
-884 EGILDDMQGISA
+884 EGILDDMQGIRA

-914 RGLCRKDFW
+914 RGLCRKDFWGQDL

>member
-1 VTESKSPLI
+1 
-10 DIASDFD
+10 
-17 PLNVNTAYWHRL
+17 
-29 CEYIHAKAMEKGVHL
+29 
-44 SRCVVLLP
+44 
-52 FAQLMPLA
+52 MPLA
-60 RRHWAQVYPSGFVPQ
+60 RRYWAQVYPSGFVPQ

-85 LRPFAP
+85 LRPFVP
-91 EIGDI
+91 EASDI
-96 SVEMAQDVLKAAQLL
+96 SFDMAQDVLKAAHLL

-117 VFAGLDATQQDL
+117 VFSGLDATQQEL

-136 AAHQLAASAAAVHP
+136 AAHQLAASAAAVQP
-150 QQRLA
+150 QKRLA
-155 WADEMRR
+155 WAAEMRR
-162 NVFGG
+162 DVFGG
-167 MVSATFANESSI
+167 IVSPTFASESSI

-197 FDDALVKEQ
+197 FDDALVKVQ
-206 TDYLFVL
+206 TDHLFVL
-213 EGLQRDPLA
+213 EGLQRDPLV
-222 RALMVHWGNTSSV
+222 RALANHWGDDTS
-235 STLMLEQPNTA
+235 LLAQPNTQ
-246 LPDNLAGITLYP
+246 LPDNLSGISLYP
-258 AKDAHDEAQ
+258 AQDAHNEAQ
-267 LAAACVLRHIEAGR
+267 LAAACVLRHIAAGR
-281 MPVAIAATDRALTRR
+281 IPVAIAATDRALTRR

-304 NIAIRD
+304 NVAVRD

-320 AAAKLMAYLKACA
+320 ASAKLMAYLKACA

-347 SDAKIID
+347 SDAKIIEV
-354 ADELAALE
+354 DELAALE

-373 ASWVA
+373 SSWVSLIA
-378 LVTQEDAS
+378 LDEKQAVFQAT
-386 EPSFPR
+386 
-392 RRESTSANVDSRLRG
+392 TLK
-407 NDRRVGNDGEGG
+407 
-419 NVELLA
+419 VEA
-425 ATQKIETAR
+425 AR
-434 TSLQSPRI
+434 TGLQSPRI
-442 LSAWLLALR
+442 LSAWLLALH
-451 TALESNGLLQVLQDD
+451 TALESSGLLHVLEDD
-466 LAGVKVLEVLHIHD
+466 LAGVKVLEVLHMRG
-480 NLAKS
+480 NS
-485 ATQNLPQ
+485 AQNLPQ
-492 SPDRWS
+492 ILPQNSGRWT
-498 LAEFTAWVNTALEST
+498 LAEFTAWVNTALESA

-581 RAAWHIALQTPVCD
+581 RAAWHIALRTPMCD
-595 VLWRKSE
+595 VLWRQSE
-602 STGEPVLPSS
+602 STGEPILPSS

-619 TLKLM
+619 NLKLAP
-624 SKLNQAEIISTD
+624 LNPEVKAEAKTD
-636 PRTKQVLEANPTP
+636 MVEPRLSRQIEANLTP
-649 RPQPNGSQLPV
+649 RPQPNGSKLPV

-682 QLGLKEDDELIEA
+682 QLGLKEDDELQET

-712 HENLKKSS
+712 HEELKKSS
-720 EIDKNMDVAGVFIA
+720 KIDSNMGVVGVFIT

-741 AKTEVTATQNIP
+741 AFEDVTKTMQLP
-753 EDAFLPWDATWPKL
+753 DDAFLPWAATWPKL
-767 RDGYVSWLIGHQ
+767 RDGYVNWLIGHQ
-779 AAGWTF
+779 AQGWTF

-818 MVLDYKTESDSK
+818 MNGTTMVLDYKTESDSK

-853 EMLEAAY
+853 ESLQAAY
-860 VNVSDKLSKT
+860 VNVSEKLTKT

-884 EGILDDMQGISA
+884 EGILDDMQNISQ

>member
-17 PLNVNTAYWHRL
+17 PLNVNTSYWHRL
-29 CEYIHAKAMEKGVHL
+29 CDYIHAKAVEKGVHL

-60 RRHWAQVYPSGFVPQ
+60 RRYWAEVYPSGFVPQ

-85 LRPFAP
+85 LRPFSPDA
-91 EIGDI
+91 GDI
-96 SVEMAQDVLKAAQLL
+96 SFEMAQDVLKAAQLL

-136 AAHQLAASAAAVHP
+136 ATHQLAASAAAVHP
-150 QQRLA
+150 KKRLD
-155 WADEMRR
+155 WAAEVRR
-162 NVFGG
+162 DVFGG
-167 MVSATFANESSI
+167 IVSATFANESSI

-184 YWASTSSYASDVL
+184 YWASTSGYASDVL
-197 FDDALVKEQ
+197 LDDALAKSQ

-222 RALMVHWGNTSSV
+222 RALMLHWGDNAAA
-235 STLMLEQPNTA
+235 LAQPNTA
-246 LPDNLAGITLYP
+246 LPDNLAGITLRP

-267 LAAACVLRHIEAGR
+267 MAAACVLRHIEAGR
-281 MPVAIAATDRALTRR
+281 MPVAIAATDRAITRR

-304 NIAIRD
+304 KVAIRD

-347 SDAKIID
+347 SDAKIIEV
-354 ADELAALE
+354 DELAVLE

-378 LVTQEDAS
+378 FIKQESAS
-386 EPSFPR
+386 ELSFPR
-392 RRESTSANVDSRLRG
+392 RRESTSATIDSRLRG
-407 NDRRVGNDGEGG
+407 NDGGGGND
-419 NVELLA
+419 ELLA
-425 ATQKIETAR
+425 VTQKVETTRAG
-434 TSLQSPRI
+434 LQSPRI

-451 TALESNGLLQVLQDD
+451 TALETGGLLKALQDD
-466 LAGVKVLEVLHIHD
+466 LAGVEVLEVLHMAGAVNPDVQH
-480 NLAKS
+480 
-485 ATQNLPQ
+485 LPQ
-492 SPDRWS
+492 TQERWS
-498 LAEFTAWVNTALEST
+498 LTEFTAWVNTALESA

-573 RDEQDAAT
+573 REEQDAAT
-581 RAAWHIALQTPVCD
+581 RAAWHIALQTPFCD
-595 VLWRKSE
+595 VLWRQSE
-602 STGEPVLPSS
+602 STGEPILPSS

-619 TLKLM
+619 KL
-624 SKLNQAEIISTD
+624 KLNQAEKISTD
-636 PRTKQVLEANPTP
+636 PRVKQTLEANPTP

-682 QLGLKEDDELIEA
+682 QLGLKEDDELQET

-706 AVLSHF
+706 AVLGHF
-712 HENLKKSS
+712 HQELKESVK
-720 EIDKNMDVAGVFIA
+720 IDVKNALNTDVAIVFIA

-741 AKTEVTATQNIP
+741 AFEQVTKTMQLP
-753 EDAFLPWDATWPKL
+753 DDAFLPWAATWPKV
-767 RDGYVSWLIGHQ
+767 RDGYVNWLIGHQ
-779 AAGWTF
+779 TEGWTF
-785 DQAEVWRELSIGNF
+785 DQAEVWRELSIGQS

-804 GQLDRIDKSADGTA
+804 GQLDRMDMSADGTVL
-818 MVLDYKTESDSK
+818 VLDYKTESDAK
-830 TAKRLKEPLED
+830 TKKRLKEPMED
-841 TQLAFYAALVGD
+841 TQLAFYAALVGED
-853 EMLEAAY
+853 PIEAAY
-860 VNVSDKLSKT
+860 VNIGEKESKT
-870 YAQPDIDHSRSALI
+870 YLQADIDHGRSVLI
-884 EGILDDMQGISA
+884 EGILDDMQRISQ
-896 GKPLPALGEG
+896 GEPLPALGEG

-914 RGLCRKDFW
+914 RGLCRKDFWV

>member
-1 VTESKSPLI
+1 V
-10 DIASDFD
+10 
-17 PLNVNTAYWHRL
+17 
-29 CEYIHAKAMEKGVHL
+29 EKGVHL

-60 RRHWAQVYPSGFVPQ
+60 RRYWAEVYPSGFMPQ

-85 LRPFAP
+85 QRPFITDA
-91 EIGDI
+91 GDI
-96 SVEMAQDVLKAAQLL
+96 SFEIAQDVLKAAHLL
-111 KTAKLD
+111 KTTKLG
-117 VFAGLDATQQDL
+117 VFAGLDAIQQDL

-150 QQRLA
+150 QKRLA
-155 WADEMRR
+155 WAEEMRR
-162 NVFGG
+162 DVFGG
-167 MVSATFANESSI
+167 IVSPTFANESSI

-184 YWASTSSYASDVL
+184 YWTSTSAYASDVL
-197 FDDALVKEQ
+197 FDDALTKNK
-206 TDYLFVL
+206 TDHLFVL
-213 EGLQRDPLA
+213 EGLQRDPLV
-222 RALMVHWGNTSSV
+222 RALASYWGENMS
-235 STLMLEQPNTA
+235 LLEQPNTD
-246 LPDNLAGITLYP
+246 LPDNLAEIALYP

-304 NIAIRD
+304 NVAIRD

-320 AAAKLMAYLKACA
+320 SAAKLMAYLKACA
-333 WNASTDSVLDFLKN
+333 WNASSDSVLDFLKN
-347 SDAKIID
+347 SDATII
-354 ADELAALE
+354 ASDELAALE
-362 KAVRKANRASW
+362 KAVRKANRSAWS
-373 ASWVA
+373 SWVA
-378 LVTQEDAS
+378 LIAVDAALQEKQPTLQA
-386 EPSFPR
+386 
-392 RRESTSANVDSRLRG
+392 T
-407 NDRRVGNDGEGG
+407 
-419 NVELLA
+419 
-425 ATQKIETAR
+425 TQKVEIAR
-434 TSLQSPRI
+434 AGLQSPRI
-442 LSAWLLALR
+442 LSAWLVALH
-451 TALESNGLLQVLQDD
+451 TALEKSGLLALLEAD
-466 LAGVKVLEVLHIHD
+466 LAGVKVLEVLHIHGQ
-480 NLAKS
+480 
-485 ATQNLPQ
+485 TQLTLSLPL
-492 SPDRWS
+492 SSDRWS
-498 LAEFTAWVNTALEST
+498 LAEFTAWVNTALESA

-619 TLKLM
+619 KLKLN
-624 SKLNQAEIISTD
+624 KTEKVNTE
-636 PRTKQVLEANPTP
+636 PRITRALDANATS

-682 QLGLKEDDELIEA
+682 QLGLKEDDELQET

-706 AVLSHF
+706 AVLRHF
-712 HENLKKSS
+712 HEDLKKSS
-720 EIDKNMDVAGVFIA
+720 NIDSNIPLAGVFIA

-741 AKTEVTATQNIP
+741 ASIAVTEAQNIP
-753 EDAFLPWDATWPKL
+753 DDAFLPWAATWPKV
-767 RDGYVSWLIGHQ
+767 RDGYINWLLGHQ
-779 AAGWTF
+779 AQGWTF

-804 GQLDRIDKSADGTA
+804 GQLDRIDKSADGTT

-853 EMLEAAY
+853 ETLEAAY
-860 VNVSDKLSKT
+860 VNVSEKLSKT
-870 YAQPDIDHSRSALI
+870 YAQPDVDHSRCALI
-884 EGILDDMQGISA
+884 EGILDDMQNISQ

-914 RGLCRKDFW
+914 RGLCRKDFWGQDK

>member
-1 VTESKSPLI
+1 MSNTLSNNQ
-10 DIASDFD
+10 SDFD
-17 PLNVNTAYWHRL
+17 ALDLNDLKTPVFWRQL
-29 CEYIHAKAMEKGVHL
+29 CLDIHTICKEKGIHL

-60 RRHWAQVYPSGFVPQ
+60 RRHWAQIYPSGFLPQ
-75 FQTTSNWANQ
+75 FQTTSNWAIQ

-96 SVEMAQDVLKAAQLL
+96 SLEMAQDVLKAAQLL

-117 VFAGLDATQQDL
+117 VFAGLDTTQQEL
-129 ITTRLVE
+129 ITIRLVE
-136 AAHQLAASAAAVHP
+136 AAHQLAASAAAIHP
-150 QQRLA
+150 QKRLT
-155 WADEMRR
+155 WADEMRS

-167 MVSATFANESSI
+167 TMSPTFANESSI

-184 YWASTSSYASDVL
+184 YWASTSNYASDVL
-197 FDDALVKEQ
+197 FDDALAKSQ

-222 RALMVHWGNTSSV
+222 RALMLHW
-235 STLMLEQPNTA
+235 EKKTA
-246 LPDNLAGITLYP
+246 FLSPPPTEIPENLSGITLHP

-281 MPVAIAATDRALTRR
+281 IPVALAATDRALTRR
-296 ILAMLATQ
+296 IRAMLATQ
-304 NIAIRD
+304 NVQVRD

-347 SDAKIID
+347 SDGHVVD
-354 ADELAALE
+354 ADELAVLE

-378 LVTQEDAS
+378 LISLDA
-386 EPSFPR
+386 EQ
-392 RRESTSANVDSRLRG
+392 
-407 NDRRVGNDGEGG
+407 
-419 NVELLA
+419 A
-425 ATQKIETAR
+425 ALQATTGKIEATR
-434 TSLQSPRI
+434 TSLHSPRI

-451 TALESNGLLQVLQDD
+451 VALENSGLLQELQDD
-466 LAGVKVLEVLHIHD
+466 LAGVKVIETLHLEGKAHFQGL
-480 NLAKS
+480 NL
-485 ATQNLPQ
+485 
-492 SPDRWS
+492 RWS

-513 SYKPPYPDQA
+513 SFKPPYPDLA
-523 QAVILPMS
+523 QVAILPMS

-547 EARFDPSPMLP
+547 EARFDPSPLLP
-558 GQWSPAERLALGLIT
+558 GQWSPSERLALNLIT

-581 RAAWHIALQTPVCD
+581 RAAWHIALQTPVCE

-602 STGEPVLPSS
+602 TSGEPVLPSS

-619 TLKLM
+619 KLKQQ
-624 SKLNQAEIISTD
+624 SKLNQTVAESTE
-636 PRTKQVLEANPTP
+636 PRIKQTLEAKSTP
-649 RPQPNGSQLPV
+649 RPLPNGSQLPV

-682 QLGLKEDDELIEA
+682 QLGLKEDDELQET

-706 AVLSHF
+706 AVLRHF
-712 HENLKKSS
+712 HEQLQKSS
-720 EIDKNMDVAGVFIA
+720 EIDVNMPVAVVIIA

-741 AKTEVTATQNIP
+741 AFEEVTKAQQLP
-753 EDAFLPWDATWPKL
+753 EDAFLPFAATWPKL
-767 RDGYVSWLIGHQ
+767 RDGYIDWLLAHQ

-785 DQAEVWRELSIGNF
+785 DQAEVWRELPVGNF

-804 GQLDRIDKSADGTA
+804 GQLDRIDKAPDGTK

-830 TAKRLKEPLED
+830 TKDRLKNPMED

-853 EMLEAAY
+853 ETLEAAY
-860 VNVSDKLSKT
+860 VNVSEKESKT
-870 YAQPDIDHSRSALI
+870 YAQKDIDHSRSALI
-884 EGILDDMQGISA
+884 EGILDDMQGISQ

-914 RGLCRKDFW
+914 RGFCRKDFWHE

>member
-1 VTESKSPLI
+1 
-10 DIASDFD
+10 
-17 PLNVNTAYWHRL
+17 
-29 CEYIHAKAMEKGVHL
+29 
-44 SRCVVLLP
+44 
-52 FAQLMPLA
+52 MPLA
-60 RRHWAQVYPSGFVPQ
+60 RRHWARIYPSGFVPQ
-75 FQTTSNWANQ
+75 FQSTSNWANQ
-85 LRPFAP
+85 LRPFSA
-91 EIGDI
+91 EAGDI
-96 SVEMAQDVLKAAQLL
+96 SFEMAQDVLKAAQLL

-150 QQRLA
+150 QKRLD
-155 WADEMRR
+155 WADEMRSD
-162 NVFGG
+162 VFGG
-167 MVSATFANESSI
+167 IVSSTFANESSI

-197 FDDALVKEQ
+197 FDDALLNVHIKAQ

-222 RALMVHWGNTSSV
+222 RALMLHWGEKTAF
-235 STLMLEQPNTA
+235 LEPPNTE
-246 LPDNLAGITLYP
+246 LPENLSGITLYP

-304 NIAIRD
+304 NVAIRD
-310 ENGWILSTTR
+310 ENGWVLSTTR
-320 AAAKLMAYLKACA
+320 AAAKLMTYLKACA
-333 WNASTDSVLDFLKN
+333 WNASTDSVLDYLKN
-347 SDAKIID
+347 SDAKIIE

-373 ASWVA
+373 SSWAA
-378 LVTQEDAS
+378 LISADTALQEKQS
-386 EPSFPR
+386 
-392 RRESTSANVDSRLRG
+392 N
-407 NDRRVGNDGEGG
+407 
-419 NVELLA
+419 LLA
-425 ATQKIETAR
+425 TTQKIETAR
-434 TSLQSPRI
+434 TGLQSPRI

-451 TALESNGLLQVLQDD
+451 AALENSGLLQVLEDD
-466 LAGVKVLEVLHIHD
+466 LAGVKVLEVLHIHG
-480 NLAKS
+480 NSSQTSL
-485 ATQNLPQ
+485 QNLPQ
-492 SPDRWS
+492 TYERWR
-498 LAEFTAWVNTALEST
+498 LTEFTAWVNTALESA

-581 RAAWHIALQTPVCD
+581 RSAWHIALQTPVCD
-595 VLWRKSE
+595 VLWRKAE
-602 STGEPVLPSS
+602 TTGEPVLPSS

-619 TLKLM
+619 TLKL
-624 SKLNQAEIISTD
+624 SKVEKISVE
-636 PRTKQVLEANPTP
+636 PRNKQVLEANPTP

-672 TCPYQFFALQ
+672 TCPYQFFAMQ
-682 QLGLKEDDELIEA
+682 QLGLREDDELQET
-695 LDKREFGLWLH
+695 LEKREFGTWLH
-706 AVLSHF
+706 AVLSYF
-712 HENLKKSS
+712 HEELKKSS
-720 EIDKNMDVAGVFIA
+720 KIDINMDVADIFIA
-734 YTAMLNI
+734 YAAMLNI
-741 AKTEVTATQNIP
+741 AKIEITKTQNIP
-753 EDAFLPWDATWPKL
+753 EDAFLPWEATWPKL
-767 RDGYVSWLIGHQ
+767 RDGYVNWLIGHQ
-779 AAGWTF
+779 AARWTF

-804 GQLDRIDKSADGTA
+804 GQLDRIDKAADGTR

-853 EMLEAAY
+853 ETLEAAY
-860 VNVSDKLSKT
+860 VNVSEKLTKT
-870 YAQPDIDHSRSALI
+870 YAQADIDHSRSALI
-884 EGILDDMQGISA
+884 EGILDDMQNISA

-914 RGLCRKDFW
+914 RGLCRKDFWQ

>member
-1 VTESKSPLI
+1 MSKIEPDL
-10 DIASDFD
+10 DASN
-17 PLNVNTAYWHRL
+17 LNPANPAYWRQL
-29 CEYIHAKAMEKGVHL
+29 CTHIHADCVEKGVHL

-60 RRHWAQVYPSGFVPQ
+60 RRYWAEVYASGFVPQ
-75 FQTTSNWANQ
+75 FQTTSNWSHQ
-85 LRPFAP
+85 LLPFVSEAS
-91 EIGDI
+91 DI
-96 SVEMAQDVLKAAQLL
+96 SFEMAQDVLKAAHLL

-117 VFAGLDATQQDL
+117 VFAGLDAIQQDL

-136 AAHQLAASAAAVHP
+136 ASHQLSACAAAIHP
-150 QQRLA
+150 HKRLA
-155 WADEMRR
+155 WAADVRS

-167 MVSATFANESSI
+167 NVSPTFASESSI

-184 YWASTSSYASDVL
+184 YWASTSAYASDVL
-197 FDDALVKEQ
+197 FDDVLIKIQA
-206 TDYLFVL
+206 DYLFVL

-222 RALMVHWGNTSSV
+222 RALMLLWGDENATFLSPPH
-235 STLMLEQPNTA
+235 TE
-246 LPDNLAGITLYP
+246 LPDNLAGITLHP

-267 LAAACVLRHIEAGR
+267 LAAACVLRLIEAGR
-281 MPVAIAATDRALTRR
+281 TPVAIAATDRALTRR

-304 NIAIRD
+304 NVAIRD

-320 AAAKLMAYLKACA
+320 AAAKLMTYLKACA

-347 SDAKIID
+347 SDAHILE
-354 ADELAALE
+354 AEQLAALE

-373 ASWVA
+373 SSWVA
-378 LVTQEDAS
+378 LIASDTTLQEKQ
-386 EPSFPR
+386 
-392 RRESTSANVDSRLRG
+392 TN
-407 NDRRVGNDGEGG
+407 
-419 NVELLA
+419 LLP
-425 ATQKIETAR
+425 ATQKIETVRAG
-434 TSLQSPRI
+434 LQSPRI
-442 LSAWLLALR
+442 LSAWLVALR
-451 TALESNGLLQVLQDD
+451 TALESSGLLQVLEDD
-466 LAGVKVLEVLHIHD
+466 LAGVKVLEVLHIHG
-480 NLAKS
+480 NS
-485 ATQNLPQ
+485 AQNLPQ
-492 SPDRWS
+492 SQDRWS
-498 LAEFTAWVNTALEST
+498 LTEFTAWINTALESA

-547 EARFDPSPMLP
+547 EARFDPSPILP

-595 VLWRKSE
+595 VLWRQSE

-619 TLKLM
+619 KLKQNDQ
-624 SKLNQAEIISTD
+624 KLAALDQPKE
-636 PRTKQVLEANPTP
+636 PRIQRNLEANPTP

-682 QLGLKEDDELIEA
+682 QLGLKEDDELQEN

-706 AVLSHF
+706 AVLSRF
-712 HENLKKSS
+712 HEELKVSF
-720 EIDKNMDVAGVFIA
+720 ELDKNMPVAGVFVA

-741 AKTEVTATQNIP
+741 ASHAVILEQKIP
-753 EDAFLPWDATWPKL
+753 DDAFLPWAATWPKV
-767 RDGYVSWLIGHQ
+767 RDGYVNWLLGHQ

-804 GQLDRIDKSADGTA
+804 GQLDRIDKSTDGIA

-853 EMLEAAY
+853 ETLEAAF
-860 VNVSDKLSKT
+860 VNVSEKLSKT

-884 EGILDDMQGISA
+884 EGILDDMQNISA
-896 GKPLPALGEG
+896 GKSLPALGEG

-914 RGLCRKDFW
+914 RGLCRKDFWV

>member
-1 VTESKSPLI
+1 
-10 DIASDFD
+10 
-17 PLNVNTAYWHRL
+17 
-29 CEYIHAKAMEKGVHL
+29 
-44 SRCVVLLP
+44 
-52 FAQLMPLA
+52 MPLA
-60 RRHWAQVYPSGFVPQ
+60 RRYWADVYPSGFVPQ
-75 FQTTSNWANQ
+75 FQSTSNWANQ
-85 LRPFAP
+85 LRPFVP
-91 EIGDI
+91 EAGDI
-96 SVEMAQDVLKAAQLL
+96 SFEMAQDVLKAANLL

-117 VFAGLDATQQDL
+117 VFAGLDATQQEV

-136 AAHQLAASAAAVHP
+136 AAHQLAGSAAAIHP

-155 WADEMRR
+155 WADKMRQ

-167 MVSATFANESSI
+167 VFGGASSKAFASESSI

-184 YWASTSSYASDVL
+184 YWASTSAYASDVL
-197 FDDALVKEQ
+197 FDDALAKANLHSQ

-222 RALMVHWGNTSSV
+222 RALMLQWTDNTTV
-235 STLMLEQPNTA
+235 LPPPNIE
-246 LPDNLAGITLYP
+246 LPENLSGITLYP

-267 LAAACVLRHIEAGR
+267 LAAACVLRHIEVGR
-281 MPVAIAATDRALTRR
+281 IPVAIAATDRALTRR

-304 NIAIRD
+304 NVAIRD

-320 AAAKLMAYLKACA
+320 AAAKLMTYIKACA

-347 SDAKIID
+347 SDAKIIQ

-373 ASWVA
+373 ASWVSLIA
-378 LVTQEDAS
+378 QDEKQAVFQAM
-386 EPSFPR
+386 
-392 RRESTSANVDSRLRG
+392 
-407 NDRRVGNDGEGG
+407 
-419 NVELLA
+419 
-425 ATQKIETAR
+425 TQKIESAR
-434 TSLQSPRI
+434 AGLQSPRI
-442 LSAWLLALR
+442 LSAWLVAMR
-451 TALESNGLLQVLQDD
+451 TALENSGLLQVLQGD
-466 LAGVKVLEVLHIHD
+466 LAGVKVLEVLHIHI
-480 NLAKS
+480 NS
-485 ATQNLPQ
+485 TQSLPQ

-498 LAEFTAWVNTALEST
+498 LTEFTAWVNTALESA

-558 GQWSPAERLALGLIT
+558 DQWSPTERLALGLIT

-581 RAAWHIALQTPVCD
+581 RAAWHIALQTPFCD
-595 VLWRKSE
+595 VLWRQSE
-602 STGEPVLPSS
+602 STGEPILPSS

-619 TLKLM
+619 KLKLN
-624 SKLNQAEIISTD
+624 SELNQAEKISSE
-636 PRTKQVLEANPTP
+636 PRIKQTLEANPTP
-649 RPQPNGSQLPV
+649 KPQPNGSKLPI

-682 QLGLKEDDELIEA
+682 QLGLKEVDELQET

-712 HENLKKSS
+712 HDELKKSS
-720 EIDKNMDVAGVFIA
+720 ETDKNMPISTSAGVFIA
-734 YTAMLNI
+734 YVAMLDI
-741 AKTEVTATQNIP
+741 AKKEVTTTQNIP
-753 EDAFLPWDATWPKL
+753 EDAFLPWEATWPKL
-767 RDGYVSWLIGHQ
+767 RDGYVNWLIGHQ
-779 AAGWTF
+779 AEGWTF

-804 GQLDRIDKSADGTA
+804 GQLDRIDVQKDKAADGMK

-860 VNVSDKLSKT
+860 VNVSEKLTKT

-884 EGILDDMQGISA
+884 EGILEDMQNISA

-914 RGLCRKDFW
+914 RGLCRKDFWV